1 MIAFTESNFYKALQ
15 DFFVNNNKET
25 FLEMLGEFYNRTQV
39 IIDKNESQDDII
51 KELRELYI
59 TLNEKNIDNNIVKE
73 KVNYFLENSNKIQKI
88 YLQLSHKTN
97 ITKINDLQI
106 HINNLLFITTLITN
120 NPQFLQSI

>member
-59 TLNEKNIDNNIVKE
+59 TINEKNIDNNIVK
-73 KVNYFLENSNKIQKI
+73 
-88 YLQLSHKTN
+88 
-97 ITKINDLQI
+97 
-106 HINNLLFITTLITN
+106 
-120 NPQFLQSI
+120 